1 MVLSQKLLIVSIGQ
15 WEFIIGVL
23 EMQELYVLTQVRI
36 LLLTTLISVKVMN
49 IESLDDYSIFHEYWL
64 TIPVVMIYLHLDY
77 QLQLFMPFTDSI

>member
-1 MVLSQKLLIVSIGQ
+1 MDLVFGSFVWMMSSVMVLSQNLLIVPISQ

-49 IESLDDYSIFHEYWL
+49 IEC
-64 TIPVVMIYLHLDY
+64 PVI
-77 QLQLFMPFTDSI
+77 T

>member
-1 MVLSQKLLIVSIGQ
+1 MMSSVMVLSQNLLIVPIGQ

-49 IESLDDYSIFHEYWL
+49 IEC
-64 TIPVVMIYLHLDY
+64 PVI
-77 QLQLFMPFTDSI
+77 T

>member
-1 MVLSQKLLIVSIGQ
+1 MLIVPIGE

-49 IESLDDYSIFHEYWL
+49 IEC
-64 TIPVVMIYLHLDY
+64 PVI
-77 QLQLFMPFTDSI
+77 T